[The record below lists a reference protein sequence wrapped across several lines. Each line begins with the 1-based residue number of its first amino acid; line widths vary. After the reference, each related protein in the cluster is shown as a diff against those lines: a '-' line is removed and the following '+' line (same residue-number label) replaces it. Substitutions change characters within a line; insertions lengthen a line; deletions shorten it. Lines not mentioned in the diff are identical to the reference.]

1 MGSSTNFSSSAIRK
15 GVVMQ
20 DLVNLVGRV
29 LMAVIFVLSGFQKL
43 THYANTQQYLEHAGI
58 PGALLPLVILMEL
71 GGGIALVLGAYTRII
86 AFLLA
91 GFCLLTAVMVH
102 YHPGDQAQMINFMK
116 NLAMCGGFLILTA
129 YGAGKLSLDGKL
141 KLKWG

>member
-1 MGSSTNFSSSAIRK
+1 
-15 GVVMQ
+15 MQ
-20 DLVNLVGRV
+20 DLVNLLGRV

-43 THYANTQQYLEHAGI
+43 THYSDTQHYLEHMGI
-58 PGALLPLVILMEL
+58 LGMLLPLVILLEL
-71 GGGIALVLGAYTRII
+71 GGGIALVLGAYTRVT

-91 GFCLLTAVMVH
+91 GFCLLTAVVVH

-129 YGAGKLSLDGKL
+129 YGGGRISLDGRL
-141 KLKWG
+141 RLKWA